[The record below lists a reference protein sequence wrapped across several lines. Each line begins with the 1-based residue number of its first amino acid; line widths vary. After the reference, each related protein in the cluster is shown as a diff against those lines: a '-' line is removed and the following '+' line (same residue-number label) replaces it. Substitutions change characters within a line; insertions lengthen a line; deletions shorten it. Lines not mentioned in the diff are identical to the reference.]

1 MNAMQEEYCKDVLKD
16 ICSEHF
22 KEDEYSLDGPKECA
36 VCLEKVSNEW
46 SVYEKEKNSRNDSYL
61 YDNIVEAC
69 LDLLRRLSL
78 ASEYKALKDAFFERI
93 IIQISSRL
101 SRSHKPRVSGHQNRP
116 CKSHP

>member
-1 MNAMQEEYCKDVLKD
+1 MNALKEESCVRALQE

-22 KEDEYSLDGPKECA
+22 NEDEYSLGGPKECA

-78 ASEYKALKDAFFERI
+78 ANEYKALKDAFFERI
-93 IIQISSRL
+93 IIQ
-101 SRSHKPRVSGHQNRP
+101 
-116 CKSHP
+116 KSA

>member
-1 MNAMQEEYCKDVLKD
+1 MNTMQEEYCKDVLKD

-22 KEDEYSLDGPKECA
+22 KEDEYSFDGPKECA

-93 IIQISSRL
+93 IIE
-101 SRSHKPRVSGHQNRP
+101 
-116 CKSHP
+116 KSA